1 MCGIG
6 GVVVV
11 SGSGAANAP
20 ATPNI
25 PDFWLDAIDA
35 RIAHRGPDGAGR
47 FRDSV
52 RREDGSIVEVALVHR
67 RLSIIDPAGGA
78 QPMLSPSEPHAPDLH
93 AIVFN
98 GCIYNHRD
106 LRRELGSDFRTDHS
120 DTEVLLRGFRSWGA
134 RAFERAEGMFALAI
148 WSRAAAQLTLARDR
162 AGEKP
167 LYAANLNSN
176 GCEVFAFAST
186 TRALIALARAINPG
200 WMPAIDAA
208 RMTEWI
214 GWGFSRHPPVKGFAS
229 VLPSTVVTGPHAA
242 GEPWRSQ
249 RFAQLPRRDPAR
261 ILTAPEVE
269 RILEASVAARLEADV
284 PLGCFLSGGIDSP
297 LVAAYAR
304 RHAPSLRTFTVR
316 MPDRRYDE
324 SEAARQIARRLGT
337 RHATLDCRPAP
348 AEDLPHLIHELGMPL
363 GDSSLLPTHWVS
375 RAARE
380 HVSVALGGDG
390 GDELFMGYERYRAA
404 GWLRNW
410 RQLLALI
417 PSVIADGEHR
427 SKRSKLARLGAAA
440 RGLGYADL
448 LAVFPSEQLLRL
460 LGPGAPA
467 PEFAAD
473 PVTDPMRF
481 DFEHYLPGDLLRK
494 VDAASMSVALEV
506 RSPMLDSRLIEA
518 GLSAAT
524 ASLCPE
530 GRTKGLLR
538 RIALRHL
545 PRELVDRPKRGFSI
559 PVGEWFR
566 SDFGGMKRLLLRRMN
581 DPKPFGR
588 VELGVTIQPAAVQRL
603 LAEHASG
610 RRDHG
615 QRLFSLLSLSIWT
628 DLFR

>member
-11 SGSGAANAP
+11 SGPGAANAP

-25 PDFWLDAIDA
+25 PDTWLDAIDA
-35 RIAHRGPDGAGR
+35 HIAHRGPDGAGR
-47 FRDSV
+47 FRDSA

-67 RLSIIDPAGGA
+67 RLAIIDPAGGA
-78 QPMLSPSEPHAPDLH
+78 QPMLAPLELHAPDLH

-98 GCIYNHRD
+98 GCIYNHSH
-106 LRRELGSDFRTDHS
+106 LRRELGSDFRSDHS
-120 DTEVLLRGFRSWGA
+120 DTEAILHAFRARGEK
-134 RAFERAEGMFALAI
+134 AFERAEGMFALAI
-148 WSRAAAQLTLARDR
+148 WSRAAALLTLARDR

-167 LYAANLNSN
+167 LCAAHLSAN
-176 GCEVFAFAST
+176 GREVLAFAST
-186 TRALIALARAINPG
+186 TRALIALARAIDPG

-208 RMTEWI
+208 RLTEWI
-214 GWGFSRHPPVKGFAS
+214 GWGFSKHPPMRGFAS
-229 VLPSTVVTGPHAA
+229 VLPSTVVTGPHAT
-242 GEPWRSQ
+242 GEPWRSR
-249 RFAQLPRRDPAR
+249 RFAALPRRDASR
-261 ILTAPEVE
+261 LLMAHEVE
-269 RILEASVAARLEADV
+269 RMLEASVGARLEADA

-297 LVAAYAR
+297 LVATYAR
-304 RHAPSLRTFTVR
+304 RHAPALRTFTVR

-348 AEDLPHLIHELGMPL
+348 AEDLPRLIHELGLPL

-380 HVSVALGGDG
+380 HVKVALGGDG
-390 GDELFMGYERYRAA
+390 GDELFMGYERYLAA
-404 GWLRNW
+404 AWLRKW
-410 RQLLALI
+410 RRLLRLVPAL
-417 PSVIADGEHR
+417 VADGEHR
-427 SKRSKLARLGAAA
+427 SGRSKLARLGAAA

-448 LAVFPSEQLLRL
+448 LAIFPSEELLRL

-467 PEFAAD
+467 PDFAAD
-473 PVTDPMRF
+473 PCTDPMRF
-481 DFEHYLPGDLLRK
+481 DFEHYLPCDLLRK

-506 RSPMLDSRLIEA
+506 RSPMLDSRLIDA

-559 PVGEWFR
+559 PIGEWFR
-566 SDFGGMKRLLLRRMN
+566 SDYGGMKRLLFERIN
-581 DPKPFGR
+581 DPKPWGR
-588 VELGVTIQPAAVQRL
+588 LELGVTIGPAAVRRL
-603 LAEHASG
+603 LSEHASG